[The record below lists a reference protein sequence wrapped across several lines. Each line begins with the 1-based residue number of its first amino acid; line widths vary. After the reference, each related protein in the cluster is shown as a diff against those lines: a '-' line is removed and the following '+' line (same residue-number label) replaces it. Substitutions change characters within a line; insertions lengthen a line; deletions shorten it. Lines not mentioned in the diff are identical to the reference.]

1 MYGMLEMITL
11 ATLILIFLRIAY
23 STTLILSMQ
32 PMMMV
37 TLQPGLIFTHGP
49 IHKQY
54 AQLVFA
60 QLH

>member
-1 MYGMLEMITL
+1 MFSMLEVLTSAIQ
-11 ATLILIFLRIAY
+11 ILIFLRIAY